1 MKPKGEWTETIDL
14 SILYALFSHFR
25 PCDGTL
31 EKSFFQMS
39 SYTRA
44 STGIC
49 IHRLWNNKWHI
60 PCKSITWSRRE
71 LAWVRGWASPS
82 SKYEHRRVSS
92 LLRNIWNIRICMG
105 EKTYRFCNLRKW
117 RDFNKKELAL
127 HKMCYISPVWSMD
140 QFMAVLWVVAKAKG
154 GRQTITSATCNK
166 HEHAM
171 RYGMVKVIAVH
182 RCGLWHIQMH
192 WM

>member
-1 MKPKGEWTETIDL
+1 MATFTRARAYRSPHYPREKKSRKWLAPTWLTIVSQKKGNGGERKRAMKPKGEWAETIDL

-49 IHRLWNNKWHI
+49 MHRLWSNKWHI
-60 PCKSITWSRRE
+60 PCKSITWYRRE
-71 LAWVRGWASPS
+71 LAWVRGWGSPS

-92 LLRNIWNIRICMG
+92 MLRNIWNIRICMG
-105 EKTYRFCNLRKW
+105 KKAIVSVTYGNERISIKKSLPYIKCVTPLLCGPWTNL
-117 RDFNKKELAL
+117 
-127 HKMCYISPVWSMD
+127 
-140 QFMAVLWVVAKAKG
+140 
-154 GRQTITSATCNK
+154 
-166 HEHAM
+166 
-171 RYGMVKVIAVH
+171 
-182 RCGLWHIQMH
+182 
-192 WM
+192 